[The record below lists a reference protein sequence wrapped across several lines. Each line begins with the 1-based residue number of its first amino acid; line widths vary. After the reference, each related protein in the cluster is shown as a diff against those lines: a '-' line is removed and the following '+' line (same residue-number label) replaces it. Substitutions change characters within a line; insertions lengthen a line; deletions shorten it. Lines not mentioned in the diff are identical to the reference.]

1 MSLLPGRELV
11 PPSSPSSNI
20 ASELNIEPLLQMIS
34 NSAAGA
40 HTEGLH
46 HGVRDSP
53 PGAAANTP
61 LSDDSLAEDVLTRA
75 DLTED

>member
-11 PPSSPSSNI
+11 PPTSPSSNI
-20 ASELNIEPLLQMIS
+20 ASELKIEPLLQMVS
-34 NSAAGA
+34 TYAAAGA
-40 HTEGLH
+40 ESLP
-46 HGVRDSP
+46 RPMSESP

-61 LSDDSLAEDVLTRA
+61 SSDDSLTEDVLTRA